1 MDALK
6 KYYMDVLCNLYLCW
20 DDDSVD
26 LQYTKERVE
35 KILETGSLSNDDIEF
50 LRSLLPEV
58 ESRYIR
64 EDLEEWLERY
74 DV

>member
-1 MDALK
+1 
-6 KYYMDVLCNLYLCW
+6 MDVLCNLYLCW